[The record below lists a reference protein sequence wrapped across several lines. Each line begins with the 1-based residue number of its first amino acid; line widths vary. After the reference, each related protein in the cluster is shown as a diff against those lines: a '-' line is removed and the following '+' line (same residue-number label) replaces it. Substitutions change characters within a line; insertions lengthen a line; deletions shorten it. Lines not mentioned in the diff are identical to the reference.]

1 MEIANCEV
9 RLLGDLAN
17 SVPKSGVTPAEAAVL
32 RAIHGDD
39 SVIRVAITGNDRR
52 PHQQEYARLAEAY
65 GNTVNHEGEK
75 IFYKIFPQTFDPRLP
90 VEFKQVGITV
100 TGGSEFAPVP
110 DLPDLPDAPDKD
122 AEFFDEDA
130 AEKPSKNKK

>member
-32 RAIHGDD
+32 QAIHGAD
-39 SVIRVAITGNDRR
+39 SVVRVEITGNDRR
-52 PHQQEYARLAEAY
+52 SHQEEFNRLAGIY
-65 GNTVNHEGEK
+65 GETPNTEGEK
-75 IFYKIFPQTFDPRLP
+75 VFFKLFPQSFDPRLP

-100 TGGSEFAPVP
+100 TGGDKFAPIPNVS
-110 DLPDLPDAPDKD
+110 DLPDAPDKD
-122 AEFFDEDA
+122 AEFFEEEV
-130 AEKPSKNKK
+130 EKPAKKKK